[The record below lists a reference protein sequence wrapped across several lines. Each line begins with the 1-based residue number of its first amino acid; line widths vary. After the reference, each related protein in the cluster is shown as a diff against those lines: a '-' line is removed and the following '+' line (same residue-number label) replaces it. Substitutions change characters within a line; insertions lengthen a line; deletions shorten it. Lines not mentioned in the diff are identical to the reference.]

1 MNTRPLTSRNKRED
15 EHFDEAF
22 VKDISEGVQYA
33 DALKRHVTGDSKIR
47 RAAALQTL
55 QAIAELEFNDLS
67 GLLVWA
73 KSQNY

>member
-1 MNTRPLTSRNKRED
+1 MNTRPLISRNKREG
-15 EHFDEAF
+15 EPFDEAF

-55 QAIAELEFNDLS
+55 NAIAGLHTAELN
-67 GLLVWA
+67 GLLAWA
-73 KSQNY
+73 RKQIY